1 MNIIV
6 CMKQVPDT
14 EAKIKILPDGA
25 GIDAEGV
32 KFVMNPYDEFAV
44 EEALLIKEKF
54 GGEVVIVC
62 LGPDRSTE
70 AIRTALAMGADR
82 GVHLNDAAFEGSD
95 SYVTAKL
102 LAKAIGE
109 MEYDIILAGKQAVD
123 NDNAQVYAA
132 LAELLDIPH
141 ASVVTKLEIA
151 EDGKSAVAN
160 REIEGGAKE
169 VIEIQLPAVIAAQK
183 GLNEPRYASLP
194 GIMKA
199 KRKEIKV
206 LDLAAVGLDAG
217 QVGAD
222 GSKVKMSGFSLPPER
237 EAGKVI
243 EGEPEEQAAEL
254 VKLLREE
261 AKAI

>member
-1 MNIIV
+1 VNIIV

-14 EAKIKILPDGA
+14 ETKIKILPDA
-25 GIDAEGV
+25 TGIDAEGV

-109 MEYDIILAGKQAVD
+109 TEYDIILMGKQAVD
-123 NDNAQVYAA
+123 NDNSQVYAA
-132 LAELLDIPH
+132 LAEFLDIPH
-141 ASVVTKLEIA
+141 ASVVTNLEMA
-151 EDGKSAVAN
+151 EDGKSAVAT

-169 VIEIQLPAVIAAQK
+169 LIEIQLPAVIAATK

-206 LDLAAVGLDAG
+206 LDLAAVGFEAG
-217 QVGAD
+217 QVGTD

-237 EAGKVI
+237 EAGKTI

-261 AKAI
+261 AKVI